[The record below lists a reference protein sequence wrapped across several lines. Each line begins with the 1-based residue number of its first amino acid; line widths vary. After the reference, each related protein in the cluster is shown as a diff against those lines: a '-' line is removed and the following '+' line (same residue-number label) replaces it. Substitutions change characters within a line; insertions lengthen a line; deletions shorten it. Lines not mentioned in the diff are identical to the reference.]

1 MSERRRSDMKFLY
14 LLSLML
20 VMFSFGGAAWVL
32 MDPLI
37 TIGPFNW
44 GTITI
49 GRTPFSADLRGS
61 VVSTILVGGFA
72 GVVGYWLGASNAGNK
87 PTAPSTAI
95 TAETIEHQDV
105 KP

>member
-1 MSERRRSDMKFLY
+1 MERRRSNTTFLY
-14 LLSLML
+14 CLSIML
-20 VMFSFGGAAWVL
+20 VLFSFGGASWVL
-32 MDPLI
+32 MDPVI
-37 TIGPFNW
+37 TIGPFDW
-44 GTITI
+44 GSITI

-72 GVVGYWLGASNAGNK
+72 GVVGYWLGASNMANK
-87 PTAPSTAI
+87 PTPPSTAI

>member
-1 MSERRRSDMKFLY
+1 MAERRQSNTTFLY
-14 LLSLML
+14 CLSIML
-20 VMFSFGGAAWVL
+20 VLFSFGGAAWVL

-37 TIGPFNW
+37 VVGPFSW
-44 GTITI
+44 GSIAI

-72 GVVGYWLGASNAGNK
+72 GVVGYWLGSSNATNK
-87 PTAPSTAI
+87 PASPSTAI